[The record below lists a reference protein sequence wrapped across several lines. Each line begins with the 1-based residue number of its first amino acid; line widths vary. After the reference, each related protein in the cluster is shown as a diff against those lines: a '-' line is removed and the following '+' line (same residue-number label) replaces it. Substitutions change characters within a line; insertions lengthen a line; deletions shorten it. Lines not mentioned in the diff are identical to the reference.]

1 MYLVKQSDGVEK
13 EVEFAKNR
21 IRSSANS
28 HFVRIVDFRP
38 FRLVSDGECKVYLED
53 NEEST
58 EYMNEDVKF
67 IENYIPSIQENYM
80 EEEIVSDVK
89 LPSGRWMEC
98 IKVSKKENGDVYF
111 DALVDAYGT
120 YNENN

>member
-1 MYLVKQSDGVEK
+1 MYLVKQSNGAEK

-21 IRSSANS
+21 IRSNTNS
-28 HFVRIVDFRP
+28 HFVWIVDFRP

-53 NEEST
+53 DEESSKYL
-58 EYMNEDVKF
+58 EEDVKF
-67 IENYIPSIQENYM
+67 IENYTPFIQENYM

-89 LPSGRWMEC
+89 LPSGRWMER

-120 YNENN
+120 YNESN